1 MSFPQP
7 AFLQALQNH
16 FVDVI
21 PAFVTKQCKPEV
33 FLHGNP
39 PCLAGYGHPQPVER
53 AVDPST
59 ATVQK
64 ELYSI
69 VILTA
74 TADRFW
80 GLPWYIVS
88 PLSG

>member
-1 MSFPQP
+1 MAFPQP
-7 AFLQALQNH
+7 AFLQALQNL
-16 FVDVI
+16 FVEVF
-21 PAFVTKQCKPEV
+21 PAFVAKQCKPEI

-39 PCLAGYGHPQPVER
+39 PCLADYGRPQPVER

-69 VILTA
+69 VTLTA
-74 TADRFW
+74 TPDTVPF
-80 GLPWYIVS
+80 GGS
-88 PLSG
+88 